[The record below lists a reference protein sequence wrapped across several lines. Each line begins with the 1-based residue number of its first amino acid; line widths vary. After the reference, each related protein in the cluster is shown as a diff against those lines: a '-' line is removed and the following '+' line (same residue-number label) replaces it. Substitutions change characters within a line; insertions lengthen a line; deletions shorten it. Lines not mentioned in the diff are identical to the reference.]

1 MSRIEANYQAIQE
14 LADRQAEV
22 LGETDTLLI
31 VVRAMPTV
39 GEDGVLR
46 SGGTGS
52 TSIATSLA
60 KTIEE
65 SFLRYNPRAETDVRF
80 KPGLVLTGEVMR
92 RRFFEQVYS
101 LAHPDLDYLQA
112 KEDSNFHK
120 AFYKWRSYL
129 ELQND
134 DHHDTELDQ
143 MITDEVAKLM
153 AERQVVVVDSKV
165 FADIERN
172 RQLFPNMLVI
182 GVTTD
187 DAEATQRMLE
197 RELQKNS
204 TTTLEEVANIRA
216 ERHFRDA
223 DRYKRQN
230 GTDFTADGIRSRSH
244 LVVDNSATWSRE
256 EFPYQSRQLSLE
268 LLGVMA
274 QTHVITDEVAAMATP
289 LLAELSLPKAS

>member
-1 MSRIEANYQAIQE
+1 MRRIEANYQSIQE
-14 LADRQAEV
+14 LADRQVEV
-22 LGETDTLLI
+22 YSDTDTLLI

-60 KTIEE
+60 STLEE
-65 SFLRYNPRAETDVRF
+65 SFLRFNPRAETDIRF

-120 AFYKWRSYL
+120 AFYAWRSYL
-129 ELQND
+129 ELEND
-134 DHHDTELDQ
+134 DHHDAELDQ

-187 DAEATQRMLE
+187 DDKATQRMLE

-204 TTTLEEVANIRA
+204 NTTIEEVASIRA
-216 ERHFRDA
+216 ERHLRDA

-230 GTDFTADGIRSRSH
+230 ATDFTAEGIRNRSH
-244 LVVDNSATWSRE
+244 LVIDNSATWSKE
-256 EFPYQSRQLSLE
+256 EFPQQIRQLSLE
-268 LLGVMA
+268 ILGVLVQA
-274 QTHVITDEVAAMATP
+274 HVITDEVATMATP